1 MAGFGRAGQ
10 KVGPVSVW
18 GDGQCQ
24 VSVWGDVSRDYY
36 QFTIPAHRLSE
47 ARIPTTFGMS
57 KFLSFWGLVV
67 TVDGGVQGDRQND
80 LIRLLTV

>member
-1 MAGFGRAGQ
+1 MTTKMFGGLWRAGQ
-10 KVGPVSVW
+10 KVGP
-18 GDGQCQ
+18 

-47 ARIPTTFGMS
+47 ASIPTTFGMS